1 MTRCP
6 KCDFELPAG
15 AAECPACGIV
25 LSKYRDRAETP
36 PAATGA
42 APPPSPGDHNPY
54 APPGAP
60 LVDAGGELYR
70 GEPAGAAGGITSA
83 TLQALEK
90 TRPWL
95 RFLVGYGFVLVALIF
110 VGALA
115 VLVGGIATGAG
126 GETAALVIGYAVGY
140 LFYAL
145 VILAILMPLRRS
157 AQALRD
163 IGGSDLSGALESF
176 TVHQATFW
184 RRTGI
189 LIAVGVAIMVVAVIV
204 MMLAAAASLGS

>member
-25 LSKYRDRAETP
+25 LAKYRDRAGTP
-36 PAATGA
+36 SAATAA
-42 APPPSPGDHNPY
+42 APPPPPGDHNPY

-60 LVDAGGELYR
+60 LVDAGGDLFR
-70 GEPAGAAGGITSA
+70 GEPAGAAGGITGA

-95 RFLVGYGFVLVALIF
+95 RFLVGYGFVLVALMF
-110 VGALA
+110 LGALG
-115 VLVGGIATGAG
+115 VLIGGVAADAG
-126 GETAALVIGYAVGY
+126 GETGPLAIVYLVYSLIT
-140 LFYAL
+140 
-145 VILAILMPLRRS
+145 LAILMPLRRS

-184 RRTGI
+184 RRAGI
-189 LIAVGVAIMVVAVIV
+189 LSAVTAVLLV
-204 MMLAAAASLGS
+204 LAFGFVFLAAFLGP